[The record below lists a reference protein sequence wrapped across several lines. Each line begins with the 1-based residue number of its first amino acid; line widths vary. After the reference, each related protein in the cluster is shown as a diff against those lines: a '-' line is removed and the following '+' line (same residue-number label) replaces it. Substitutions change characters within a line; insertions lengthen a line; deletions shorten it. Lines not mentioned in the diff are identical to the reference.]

1 MLGEYSFLY
10 VEDDDLNR
18 DALRV
23 VFTRVMGV
31 QKLAIFHDSADFM
44 ARVKALD
51 PRPTVILLDVYVKPH
66 NGFEM
71 LRMLRADPDFQ
82 QARII
87 AITASVMNEQVEQ
100 LRASGFDAMIGK
112 PINVGAFPG
121 LIERVIRGEPVWQI
135 T

>member
-1 MLGEYSFLY
+1 MLGEHSFLY

-23 VFTRVMGV
+23 VLTRVMGV
-31 QKLAIFHDSADFM
+31 QKLAIFNDSVDFM
-44 ARVKALD
+44 ARVKALET
-51 PRPTVILLDVYVKPH
+51 RPTVILLDVYVKPH

-71 LRMLRADPDFQ
+71 LKMLRADPDFR
-82 QARII
+82 QARVI

-112 PINVGAFPG
+112 PINVGSFPG